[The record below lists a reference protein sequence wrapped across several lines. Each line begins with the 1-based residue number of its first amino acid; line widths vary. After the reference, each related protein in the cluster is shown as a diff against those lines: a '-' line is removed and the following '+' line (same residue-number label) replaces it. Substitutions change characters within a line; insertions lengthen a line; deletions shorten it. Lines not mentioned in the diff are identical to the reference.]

1 MEGYYNLFHGD
12 LEVPHDLVQLFNVS
26 CLLETPMRKPVLFA
40 LVLAAASVPA
50 WADTKTTTFNV
61 LLTIT
66 KACNFTTAA
75 SDVDFGSQ
83 LSTATDVLNLG
94 NLRVTCTK
102 GTPYTIGLSA
112 GNGTGSTITT
122 RKMKAVTG
130 GNTDEVPYALY
141 RESGRTSNWGNTDG
155 TDTVPG
161 SGTGLEVT
169 IPVYGKVPS
178 ANFPA
183 DNYKDVIT
191 ATVTY

>member
-1 MEGYYNLFHGD
+1 MLKPA
-12 LEVPHDLVQLFNVS
+12 LLSLVILS
-26 CLLETPMRKPVLFA
+26 AT
-40 LVLAAASVPA
+40 AAA

-83 LSTATDVLNLG
+83 LSTATNVQNLG

-102 GTPYTIGLSA
+102 GTGYNLGLSA
-112 GNGTGSTITT
+112 GAGTGATVAA
-122 RKMKAVTG
+122 RKMKGVTA
-130 GNTDEVPYALY
+130 GNTDEVPYTLY
-141 RESGRTSNWGNTDG
+141 RESARTSNWGNTVG
-155 TDTVPG
+155 TDTVTG
-161 SGTGLEVT
+161 VGTGIEQT
-169 IPVYGKVPS
+169 IPVYGTVPS
-178 ANFPA
+178 ANFAA